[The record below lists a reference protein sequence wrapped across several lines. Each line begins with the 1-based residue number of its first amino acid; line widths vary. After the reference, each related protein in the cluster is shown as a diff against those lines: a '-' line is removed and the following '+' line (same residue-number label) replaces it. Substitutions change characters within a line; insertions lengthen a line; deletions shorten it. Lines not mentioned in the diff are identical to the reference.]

1 MSTSGQKARPSEE
14 KWAFLS
20 DLGKRSVGGDLFS
33 KSVEI
38 VGVVDTDI
46 AVVSSAHGNGLR
58 G

>member
-20 DLGKRSVGGDLFS
+20 DLGQRSVGGDLFS
-33 KSVEI
+33 KAVEI

-46 AVVSSAHGNGLR
+46 AVVSSAHGNGLS